1 MPDSLEGRIIVTNT
15 TTASDVELFRSAGV
29 SHLVTST
36 PVYEGRSFGTNLME
50 AALIAVAGKNR
61 PLTLD
66 EIETM
71 LSELK
76 LEPQLQT
83 FNS

>member
-1 MPDSLEGRIIVTNT
+1 
-15 TTASDVELFRSAGV
+15 
-29 SHLVTST
+29 
-36 PVYEGRSFGTNLME
+36 ME